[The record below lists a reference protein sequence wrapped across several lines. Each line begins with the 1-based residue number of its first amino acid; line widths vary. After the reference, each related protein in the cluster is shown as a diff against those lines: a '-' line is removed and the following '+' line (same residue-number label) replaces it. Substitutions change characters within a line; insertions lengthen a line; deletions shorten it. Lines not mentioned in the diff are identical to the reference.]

1 MAEELK
7 ERKDMDP
14 AFQWDLTSLYK
25 DDEAWEAAFGQL
37 AQKVDAVAAFDG
49 KIAQTDGDGGAA
61 AKCIRA
67 LMETETEL
75 DLLLSDLFSYANLRR
90 SEDTRASQA
99 QIMYARIYAKFVEA
113 VTRTAFIQPQILSLS
128 EETLRAA
135 MEKED
140 LAPYRFTME
149 KLLRQKPH
157 TLSEKEEALLAR
169 FGEVLAAPDG
179 AKLGATSLMFH
190 RPARMPKRRVWIDG
204 HRRTIVDGQP
214 FFPLGMFSGSK
225 NRFAEYVKGPFNTF
239 MPYEPLDAV
248 EMDFFHTNG
257 IKVIYSVKD
266 VYAAMAEKAPSCVT
280 SAEAENAYVQAKVD
294 AFRMHPALLAWY
306 VNDERTLELFKP
318 LRARQDLLEG

>member
-169 FGEVLAAPDG
+169 
-179 AKLGATSLMFH
+179 M
-190 RPARMPKRRVWIDG
+190 
-204 HRRTIVDGQP
+204 
-214 FFPLGMFSGSK
+214 
-225 NRFAEYVKGPFNTF
+225 
-239 MPYEPLDAV
+239 
-248 EMDFFHTNG
+248 
-257 IKVIYSVKD
+257 
-266 VYAAMAEKAPSCVT
+266 
-280 SAEAENAYVQAKVD
+280 
-294 AFRMHPALLAWY
+294 
-306 VNDERTLELFKP
+306 
-318 LRARQDLLEG
+318 EG